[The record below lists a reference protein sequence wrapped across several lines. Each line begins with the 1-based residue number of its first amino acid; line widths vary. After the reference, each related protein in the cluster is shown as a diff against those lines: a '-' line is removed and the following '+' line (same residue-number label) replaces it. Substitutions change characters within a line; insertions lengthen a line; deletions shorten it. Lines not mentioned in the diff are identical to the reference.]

1 MNDTKRFATWTA
13 AGIAG
18 IAGIGALLMGY
29 MITVEGEPGLL
40 PLVLVVG
47 GLSGLALARRRRDR

>member
-1 MNDTKRFATWTA
+1 MNDTTRFATWTA
-13 AGIAG
+13 AG

-40 PLVLVVG
+40 PLALVVG

>member
-18 IAGIGALLMGY
+18 VGALLMGY
-29 MITVEGEPGLL
+29 MITVEGERQPRQ
-40 PLVLVVG
+40 P
-47 GLSGLALARRRRDR
+47 AHDR